1 MLDNAVLAEELGFD
15 GFGVGERHE
24 RPFISSS
31 PPVVL
36 SHIAAITKRIR
47 LFTAVTTLSLLD
59 PVRAYE
65 DYATL
70 DHRLARA
77 FQSEIAPVLR
87 REIPDPPWPWAPARG
102 LAPSS
107 PR

>member
-1 MLDNAVLAEELGFD
+1 ENAVLAEELGFD

-24 RPFISSS
+24 RPFLSSS

-36 SHIAAITKRIR
+36 SHIAAKTSRIR

-70 DHRLARA
+70 DHLSGGRLELIIGKGNGDRK
-77 FQSEIAPVLR
+77 STRLN
-87 REIPDPPWPWAPARG
+87 
-102 LAPSS
+102 SS
-107 PR
+107 HVKISYAV